1 MPVILNVRV
10 DNLTWDEARQKARN
24 FLRSAGSRMI
34 FTPNPEIIV
43 KAQKD
48 KYFNQILNQSDLNL
62 CDGFGLSLVSGAR
75 RIPGVDFMLELC
87 QIAAE
92 ENKSVFLLGSAG
104 DEIAKKTAEELKKKN
119 PLLKIAGYSK
129 GPIVHESTETPAR
142 LACGEAVAGG
152 QKHESNL
159 VIDETE
165 NSNVIQQINESGAEI
180 LFVAFGIGKQEK
192 WIAENLPKMPN
203 VRIAM
208 GVGGS
213 FDYISGT
220 VKRAPCWM
228 RKIGLE
234 WMYRLCKEPRRFKRI
249 LNATVLFSWLII
261 KSKFPISKS

>member
-10 DNLTWDEARQKARN
+10 DNLILNEAREKARN
-24 FLRSAGSRMI
+24 FLRSAGPHMI

-48 KYFNQILNQSDLNL
+48 EYFNQVLNKGDLNL
-62 CDGFGLSLVSGAR
+62 CDGSGLTLVSGIR

-87 QIAAE
+87 QIAEE
-92 ENKSVFLLGSAG
+92 ENKSVFLLGSAS
-104 DEIAKKTAEELKKKN
+104 DEIAKKTAEELIKKN
-119 PLLKIAGYSK
+119 PLLKIVGHFR
-129 GPIVHESTETPAR
+129 GPIVRESTET
-142 LACGEAVAGG
+142 
-152 QKHESNL
+152 QKHKSTL

-165 NSNVIQQINESGAEI
+165 NENVIRQINASGAEV
-180 LFVAFGIGKQEK
+180 LFVAFGMGKQEK
-192 WIAENLPKMPN
+192 WIAENLPEMPN
-203 VRIAM
+203 VKIAI

-234 WMYRLCKEPRRFKRI
+234 WLYRLFRQPSRLFRI
-249 LNATVLFSWLII
+249 FNATAGFLSLVII
-261 KSKFPISKS
+261 DKLGFKK